1 MVNLGGYIMNKAME
15 DLKNELW
22 NLVQKTKFA
31 HISYIDDEDK
41 PQTKMVFCN
50 FHKGLSSFYFSSN
63 TSSHH
68 VQQLSKRPKTCLYIS
83 DPTNFKGLMLNG
95 KMLVHHDHDMKQLL
109 WHDTDIRYYPKGVDD
124 DDYTV
129 LEFVVHSGRYYNG
142 MSHNLDKE
150 VLYDKCFGDKVIEN
164 E

>member
-1 MVNLGGYIMNKAME
+1 MDKDME
-15 DLKNELW
+15 DLKDELW
-22 NLVQKTKFA
+22 SLVQRTKFA

-50 FHKGLSSFYFSSN
+50 FHKGMSTFYFSSN

-68 VQQLSKRPKTCLYIS
+68 VQLLSKIPKTCLYIS
-83 DPTNFKGLMLNG
+83 DSVNFKGLMLNG
-95 KMLVHHDHDMKQLL
+95 EMIVHHDHDTKQLL
-109 WHDTDIRYYPKGVDD
+109 WHDTDTMYYPKGVDD
-124 DDYTV
+124 EDYTV

-142 MSHNLDKE
+142 RNHDLSKE
-150 VLYDKCFGDKVIEN
+150 VFCDKRFGDKVIEN